1 MRPWWTPPDAP
12 AERTARGVRL
22 ASHRYLGRMPKVIVV
37 GSTGQVG
44 RAVVADFAAAG
55 WDVTAVHRG
64 RQAVPPSWGEFG
76 VSDVVADRSEPGQ
89 LEAALA
95 PGADAVVDV
104 VGFDAADGRQLLAA
118 QDDIGSLV
126 VVSTVDVYVDDAGR
140 GLEDGRDGV
149 ENFPRYDLPIREDNP
164 TWAPDRGTYGSDKVA
179 LEQTLRDGAR
189 VPVTSL
195 RPGGIHGPG
204 SRTPRELWVV
214 LRALAGQGSIP
225 LAMAGG
231 HALPTTA
238 TTNLARLALRSAED
252 ALRGSAP
259 GFRAFNSADPD
270 ALSVTEIVRALLDAL
285 GSTAEIV
292 PLGDPD
298 PESPRFVAE
307 PGATPWSIPRSMAL
321 DLSAAASVGYEP
333 VHTYAQAA
341 PAAVASVLERLEG
354 RAWHEAYPDMA
365 RAYGETFGDVSAEE
379 A

>member
-1 MRPWWTPPDAP
+1 
-12 AERTARGVRL
+12 
-22 ASHRYLGRMPKVIVV
+22 MPKVIVV

-64 RQAVPPSWGEFG
+64 RQAVPPSWRELG
-76 VSDVVADRSEPGQ
+76 VSDVLADRSEPGQ
-89 LEAALA
+89 LEAVLA
-95 PGADAVVDV
+95 TGADTVVDV
-104 VGFDAADGRQLLAA
+104 VAFDAAGGRQLLAV
-118 QDDIGSLV
+118 QEDVGSLV
-126 VVSTVDVYVDDAGR
+126 VVSTLDVYVDDAGR

-149 ENFPRYDLPIREDNP
+149 ENFPRYAVPIREENP
-164 TWAPDRGTYGSDKVA
+164 TWAPDCGTYGSDKVA

-189 VPVTSL
+189 VPVVAL

-214 LRALAGQGSIP
+214 LRALAGLESIP
-225 LAMAGG
+225 LAMAGA

-252 ALRGSAP
+252 AVRGTAP
-259 GFRAFNSADPD
+259 GFRAVNSADPD
-270 ALSVTEIVRALLDAL
+270 ALSVTGIVQALLDAL

-298 PESPRFVAE
+298 PASPDFVAE

-321 DLSAAASVGYEP
+321 DLSAAGSVGYEP
-333 VHTYAQAA
+333 VHTYAEAA
-341 PAAVASVLERLEG
+341 PAAVSSILERLEG
-354 RAWHEAYPDMA
+354 RTWQEAYPDMA
-365 RAYGETFGDVSAEE
+365 RVYGEAFGDVSPAE